1 MTFVPYHP
9 TSYPMPNVGAAQPSR
24 AVLAW
29 SFVLNAVSI
38 GVLPLAELAGLFGF
52 VLTIS
57 GAEAGNAIGYV
68 GVALLAVTVGLIVA
82 SGIMTLAALALTVI
96 SQTRHLGAP
105 WVIVTAWVVTGLNLI
120 GHAVLAFYLNF

>member
-1 MTFVPYHP
+1 MTFVPYNP
-9 TSYPMPNVGAAQPSR
+9 SSYPMPNVGAAQPSK
-24 AVLAW
+24 AALAW

-68 GVALLAVTVGLIVA
+68 GVALLAVAAGLIVA

>member
-1 MTFVPYHP
+1 MTFVPYNP
-9 TSYPMPNVGAAQPSR
+9 TSYPMPNVGAAQPSK
-24 AVLAW
+24 AALAW

-68 GVALLAVTVGLIVA
+68 GVALLAVAAGLIVA

>member
-1 MTFVPYHP
+1 
-9 TSYPMPNVGAAQPSR
+9 MPNVGAAQPSK
-24 AVLAW
+24 AALAW

-68 GVALLAVTVGLIVA
+68 GVALLAVAAGLIVA